1 VSEFPDK
8 KDAQHFCDI
17 YEQYTYSYSRRAS
30 TLRPFIMFSRALFTT
45 LPLEIREQIY
55 GCIASSHTTQYVRAV
70 YGENLSIPQYKT
82 TTSPITAT
90 CRLIHNEYENVAR
103 KAITKVEFTITD
115 MNFDQTIDY
124 FRHKVNEGFLAKL
137 RSNVATIHVN
147 LVASRDDGCGIDIKE
162 FYTWALFLISIKLEA
177 VYDGEDAMWMAL
189 HISSDRDLGDEC
201 VIEDDSSESVRD
213 NIEDIRDIAEA
224 LDKTRWRAYPRFFL
238 KSYRP

>member
-1 VSEFPDK
+1 MSSRVS
-8 KDAQHFCDI
+8 
-17 YEQYTYSYSRRAS
+17 
-30 TLRPFIMFSRALFTT
+30 FTT

-55 GCIASSHTTQYVRAV
+55 EYIAFSHTTQHVRVV

-82 TTSPITAT
+82 TTSAVTAA

-103 KAITKVEFTITD
+103 KAVTKVEFTITD

-124 FRHKVNEGFLAKL
+124 FRYKVDSEFLAIL
-137 RSNVATIHVN
+137 QSNKATLHVKM
-147 LVASRDDGCGIDIKE
+147 LVCKEDRCGIDIKE
-162 FYTWALFLISIKLEA
+162 FYTWALFLIRIKLEA

-224 LDKTRWRAYPRFFL
+224 LDKTRWRAYPRFFKEL
-238 KSYRP
+238 QVFRHREWDRRVALQRGT